1 MQLVSTAFFSYKIK
15 MNKLL
20 EDDDDAPNAADYYA
34 SPGASHDVSMLSAS
48 NFGS

>member
-1 MQLVSTAFFSYKIK
+1 

-20 EDDDDAPNAADYYA
+20 EDDDDAPDQGEYYQ
-34 SPGASHDVSMLSAS
+34 SPERDVSMLNAS